1 MPWYL
6 LVIYLYIFVVGIV
19 IASFMNVVIY
29 RVPLNISVAKGR
41 SYCPSCNHTLKAID
55 LVPVFSYMFL
65 GAKCRY
71 CHKSISF
78 RYPFVELC
86 GGIIAVVLFHHFPF
100 EWIVIP
106 SFLIFMILL
115 AMAWIDYDTMII
127 PNILQ
132 LWLIPFIIWIVCLT
146 NDVTLIS
153 RLIGMVSVSGFM
165 ILMNL
170 IVKNSF
176 GGGDVKLMALCG
188 FLLGWKNTILSMF
201 IAVFIGGI
209 YAVYL
214 LIKKKQKKEAHF
226 AFGPFLVVAIM
237 ISYLYGTGIISWY
250 FNLF

>member
-1 MPWYL
+1 
-6 LVIYLYIFVVGIV
+6 
-19 IASFMNVVIY
+19 MNVVIY

-127 PNILQ
+127 PNVLQ
-132 LWLIPFIIWIVCLT
+132 LWLIPFVCWIVYLNIDLT
-146 NDVTLIS
+146 MTARI
-153 RLIGMVSVSGFM
+153 IGMLCVSGFM
-165 ILMNL
+165 LGMNV

-176 GGGDVKLMALCG
+176 GGGDIKLMAICG
-188 FLLGWKNTILSMF
+188 FLLGWKNIILAMF
-201 IAVFIGGI
+201 IAVFMGGI

-214 LIKKKQKKEAHF
+214 LIRKKEKKEAHF
-226 AFGPFLVVAIM
+226 AFGPFLVIAIM
-237 ISYLYGTGIISWY
+237 ITYLYGEGIISWY
-250 FNLF
+250 FSLF